1 MGKVVRDF
9 DFSVDLVE
17 TQHGKQCQRK
27 IVGVH
32 LRRGAMLNGLRHRR
46 MLSLKPRPSGLRQ
59 VSGRIGGCPGP
70 ERVGLGLELLISSLV
85 DAGTRNHLDL
95 LLNA

>member
-1 MGKVVRDF
+1 MRDF

-17 TQHGKQCQRK
+17 TQHGRQCQGR

-32 LRRGAMLNGLRHRR
+32 LRRGATLNGLRHRR
-46 MLSLKPRPSGLRQ
+46 MPRLKPRPSGLRQ

-70 ERVGLGLELLISSLV
+70 ELVGLGPCVFGSVKV
-85 DAGTRNHLDL
+85 DAGTRNQLDL